1 MARRRQFSR
10 GTGVRRLTGWSE
22 GPGDFPTLQS
32 ITGASVGIVGQGAQ
46 SNSEGLTVVRIRGV
60 IGLTLTAADA
70 ALSGFRG
77 AFGICRVSE
86 NAFGI
91 GVTAVPAPLT
101 DRFWDGWMW
110 HQHYYLM
117 QAAVFSAQIAGGSAL
132 VTIPIDT
139 KAMRKVPATDI
150 IVLVGEHIESGTAV
164 MNVTAST
171 RLLAK
176 LP

>member
-10 GTGVRRLTGWSE
+10 STARRLTGWSE
-22 GPGDFPTLQS
+22 GPGDFTTLQS
-32 ITGASVGIVGQGAQ
+32 ITVSSVGLVGQGAVAAQ
-46 SNSEGLTVVRIRGV
+46 EGLTVVRIRGV

-77 AFGICRVSE
+77 AFGICRISE

-91 GVTAVPAPLT
+91 GVTAIPSPII
-101 DRFWDGWMW
+101 DRSWDGWMW

-117 QAAVFSAQIAGGSAL
+117 QAVVFSAQIAGGSAL

-139 KAMRKVPATDI
+139 KAMRKVPVSDV
-150 IVLVGEHIESGTAV
+150 IVLMGEHIESGTAV
-164 MNVTAST
+164 MNVMAST
-171 RLLAK
+171 RLLSK